1 MESEF
6 SDINNRSM
14 DIEHITSSNPLFL
27 KIQGSRL
34 KQVLKIGG
42 INFKITKICS
52 RADFAAGFI
61 FKKLNQHPD
70 KFDGAVMVLSSEK
83 PEELFEKIKSMTD
96 RTEQKEELLNLYHF
110 KKNEIGLPID
120 SFKNGDYDRYV
131 DALNMLLHAKDHAFY
146 TGYPIYEDEENQKY
160 VPSLSTMVLLSSM
173 NWLNVLT
180 AVKDSLLLPGSYMG
194 FFAER
199 YRTAKQISLVSP
211 GKLVNVDNQLTLIK
225 NDLAYVEI
233 WERII
238 DFCTDCKTISIS
250 DDERI
255 GYKVGEYIDGEQLMA
270 AASLH
275 VIHLDAFVLS
285 AKEKATLLCDDLFFR
300 KLATYTKIR
309 NINFVSLLRHYVDNG
324 FVVPI
329 ILELSKT
336 EWRNRPYH
344 NKYG

>member
-1 MESEF
+1 
-6 SDINNRSM
+6 M

-61 FKKLNQHPD
+61 FKKINQHPD

-225 NDLAYVEI
+225 NDLAHVEI

-255 GYKVGEYIDGEQLMA
+255 GYKVGED
-270 AASLH
+270 
-275 VIHLDAFVLS
+275 
-285 AKEKATLLCDDLFFR
+285 R
-300 KLATYTKIR
+300 K
-309 NINFVSLLRHYVDNG
+309 S
-324 FVVPI
+324 VV
-329 ILELSKT
+329 
-336 EWRNRPYH
+336 
-344 NKYG
+344 

>member
-1 MESEF
+1 
-6 SDINNRSM
+6 
-14 DIEHITSSNPLFL
+14 
-27 KIQGSRL
+27 
-34 KQVLKIGG
+34 
-42 INFKITKICS
+42 
-52 RADFAAGFI
+52 
-61 FKKLNQHPD
+61 
-70 KFDGAVMVLSSEK
+70 
-83 PEELFEKIKSMTD
+83 
-96 RTEQKEELLNLYHF
+96 
-110 KKNEIGLPID
+110 
-120 SFKNGDYDRYV
+120 
-131 DALNMLLHAKDHAFY
+131 
-146 TGYPIYEDEENQKY
+146 
-160 VPSLSTMVLLSSM
+160 
-173 NWLNVLT
+173 LNVLT

>member
-1 MESEF
+1 
-6 SDINNRSM
+6 
-14 DIEHITSSNPLFL
+14 
-27 KIQGSRL
+27 
-34 KQVLKIGG
+34 
-42 INFKITKICS
+42 
-52 RADFAAGFI
+52 
-61 FKKLNQHPD
+61 
-70 KFDGAVMVLSSEK
+70 MVLSSEK

-225 NDLAYVEI
+225 NDLAHVEI

-329 ILELSKT
+329 LLELSKT